1 MPILVEVTGLT
12 YGFRGPQ
19 GDLAVL
25 RGLDL
30 VIRPEEVVVVT
41 GPSGSGKSTL
51 LSLVGLLRRPPP
63 GTVSIFGVDVAT
75 ASHATLDG
83 LRGRMRFVFQKS
95 YLVGTLT
102 VLENVL
108 SSLVPL
114 PETNRAFDDARA
126 RQMLRNVGLADKAA
140 ALPHQLSGGQQ
151 QRVAVA
157 RALVALPE
165 LLIVD
170 EPTAA
175 LDREAARVVVEQ
187 IRLLTRTMGCGVLLT
202 THDDRIMDIATRRL
216 HLEDGM
222 LVAVQSASSS
232 PA

>member
-1 MPILVEVTGLT
+1 MVDAPVLEVDRLT
-12 YGFRGPQ
+12 YGFEGPT
-19 GDLAVL
+19 GELIVLRELDLA
-25 RGLDL
+25 
-30 VIRPEEVVVVT
+30 IRPSEIVVVT

-63 GTVSIFGVDVAT
+63 GTVRLFGVDVAD
-75 ASHATLDG
+75 ASREELARLQ
-83 LRGRMRFVFQKS
+83 GRLRFVFQKS
-95 YLVGTLT
+95 YLVATLT
-102 VLENVL
+102 VLENVIA
-108 SSLVPL
+108 SLLPL
-114 PETNRAFDDARA
+114 PETNRAYDDARA
-126 RQMLRNVGLADKAA
+126 RAMLDNVGLGDKVK

-165 LLIVD
+165 VLIVD

-175 LDREAARVVVEQ
+175 LDAESARLVVDQ
-187 IRLLTRTMGCGVLLT
+187 IRLLTQTIGCGVLLT

-216 HLEDGM
+216 TLTGGR
-222 LVAVQSASSS
+222 LA